1 MASKSDK
8 GAGQMATVAVVGRL
22 RDRVAAAGL
31 ETTEEA
37 LQQLSAY
44 VNLLER
50 WNRRMNLTGLGQD
63 DRGLDRLVVEPLAAA
78 AWVPEH
84 ARSMT
89 DIGSG
94 GGSPAV
100 PMKLARPELA
110 LRMIESR
117 AKKAAF
123 LQEVI
128 RRVRLQETRVET
140 GRYEALS
147 QQLEL
152 AGGAHVVTVRA
163 VRLTASGLAALRL
176 LVAEEGQ
183 LFLFKGPGDGPEE
196 EPGKHGFRLLESY
209 PLVDSLGSRLIVWQ
223 KGTQE
228 NEPFRAAPC

>member
-1 MASKSDK
+1 MASQLDK
-8 GAGQMATVAVVGRL
+8 NAAQMAASGVVDRL
-22 RDRVAAAGL
+22 RDHVATAGL
-31 ETTEEA
+31 KVPEEV
-37 LQQLSAY
+37 LQQLTAY
-44 VNLLER
+44 VDLLEH
-50 WNRRMNLTGLGQD
+50 WNRRMNLTRLRQDAPGLA
-63 DRGLDRLVVEPLAAA
+63 RLVVEPLVAAA
-78 AWVPEH
+78 RVPED
-84 ARSMT
+84 ARSMI

-100 PMKLARPELA
+100 PMKLARPELT

-152 AGGAHVVTVRA
+152 GGGADVVTVRA
-163 VRLTASGLAALRL
+163 VRLTESGLAALRL
-176 LVAEEGQ
+176 LVAEGGR
-183 LFLFKGPGDGPEE
+183 LFLFEGPGAGSEE
-196 EPGKHGFRLLESY
+196 GTGMQGFRLLESY

-223 KGTQE
+223 RET
-228 NEPFRAAPC
+228 

>member
-1 MASKSDK
+1 MVPESDK
-8 GAGQMATVAVVGRL
+8 NARQMKTISAVVDRL

-31 ETTEEA
+31 EMTEEA
-37 LQQLSAY
+37 LQQLCVY
-44 VNLLER
+44 VDLLER
-50 WNRRMNLTGLGQD
+50 WNRRMNLTRLGQD
-63 DRGLDRLVVEPLAAA
+63 NRGLDRLVVEPLAAA
-78 AWVPEH
+78 VRVQEH

-123 LQEVI
+123 LHEVI
-128 RRVRLQETRVET
+128 RRVRLQETQVET

-147 QQLEL
+147 QQLKL
-152 AGGAHVVTVRA
+152 SGGADVVTVRA

-176 LVAEEGQ
+176 LVAEGGQ
-183 LFLFKGPGDGPEE
+183 LFLFRGPRDGPEE

-209 PLVDSLGSRLIVWQ
+209 PLVDSSGSRLIVWQ
-223 KGTQE
+223 KGT
-228 NEPFRAAPC
+228 